1 MDIIKEYFIEM
12 EEQRINP
19 PIIPFHKGDEHKFKL
34 LEINKQNTYLEQKK
48 IFNLE

>member
-1 MDIIKEYFIEM
+1 MDIIKEYFIKM
-12 EEQRINP
+12 EGVNI
-19 PIIPFHKGDEHKFKL
+19 KL